1 MRRKLC
7 HPLPMMPC
15 ASRKLPDCFYHDT
28 KNKQRCGSKNMGI
41 NLNEF
46 EIFGVS
52 RKETK
57 AIKTRHGES
66 WLDSYAPQ
74 HSKDLA
80 VHSKKVDELSAWMLS
95 AVNNHSE
102 FPMVLLITG
111 PAGCGKTITLQ
122 VLAKNMDFNVREWI
136 NPVTFTLDE
145 ERPSESFL
153 SQAEEFRKF
162 LVETGRMVGVSERE
176 GKKKLVLV
184 QELPNVFFSNP
195 DKFHEIVW

>member
-1 MRRKLC
+1 MEEPSVRSKRL
-7 HPLPMMPC
+7 
-15 ASRKLPDCFYHDT
+15 
-28 KNKQRCGSKNMGI
+28 QRCGSKSMGI

-74 HSKDLA
+74 HTKDLA
-80 VHSKKVDELSAWMLS
+80 VHNKKVDELSAWMSS
-95 AVNNHSE
+95 AVDNHSE

-122 VLAKNMDFNVREWI
+122 VLAKNMDINVREWV

-145 ERPSESFL
+145 GSRSDELDETPSSLSFMSL
-153 SQAEEFRKF
+153 ISLADSQFEIISFNSF
-162 LVETGRMVGVSERE
+162 SVSIHLLRE
-176 GKKKLVLV
+176 DAMI
-184 QELPNVFFSNP
+184 NTT
-195 DKFHEIVW
+195 I